1 MEQATVG
8 NVSVNIGAITNSKQ
22 MVQDAQTVADENVKA
37 VKKVQGAMTTIS
49 TISLAGITAAGVALL
64 GSARAAIVFEDS
76 FAGIRKT
83 VEASEEQFGRLATS
97 IKEIASVAPMSSTE
111 LNRIGEL
118 GGQLGVAVSNLPD
131 FIKTVSTLA
140 VTTNLTV
147 DGASL
152 GLARLDAIA
161 QTNGETFQNLASTIV
176 DLGNNF
182 AATES
187 EIMTT
192 VLRIAQAAA
201 QVGATTQDALAFAT
215 ALQAIGVPAQA
226 GGTAVARVFQSI
238 QSALIQAQGETTEF
252 GRIAAQSGQVAADG
266 FDELFG
272 EDPAKAVQFFIEGL
286 NQLNSSGDDVISRLE
301 RLGLSQRRT
310 TLAILGLAEAGDLV
324 NRTLDTARTAF
335 DDNSAATEEALKKYG
350 TLASQIQITKNIFN
364 ELGVQIGDNVTPL
377 LKELNQTVQR
387 VTLGIIQSE
396 NAFNLIQLALKLLGV
411 ALAATITQMKAFQVL
426 LLAISKHPIIASLY
440 AISAGMVYFQGKTAI
455 AAGAVEQ
462 LRRQLDGF
470 TGDGAVTA
478 EVIAG
483 LIEQT
488 NEFQDLGEMSF
499 FDPDQ
504 IKQDLALGLS
514 GSEEEITAFKD
525 KFIDELNFSRS
536 VASGKNMLTSFNDQL
551 MTGKM
556 TAEEIIASAQKM
568 VGENGLIQDSILDM
582 EDVTKFVNMS
592 EQQRLMALNNA
603 LEIEEEYNAV
613 YEIFQLITSAQEA
626 NLKVKKEKLRLEA
639 LEAMGIRNI
648 GDLTDEERRQLEPL
662 IVAME
667 KRIEA
672 GEKTVDVLDDIAN
685 AESEAESIFDRIAT
699 NTIESAER
707 LFDSLDSVGEMTAK
721 SAEEINKALAD
732 KIRLGD
738 IFQAQIAF
746 LKNEGFDD
754 VALEFSKLGPE
765 FAATLQALL
774 NDPQA
779 LSLREQLLQQANL
792 SESNELKDALFGT
805 DEEVLDKTT
814 QAGKDFINGYIKGV
828 EEQAVELDNAVKEV
842 MLNTVS
848 VAEKTLGIE
857 SPSKITKDLG
867 KFIILGFVEGL
878 QKSYPTMERTF
889 EGQMIDLV
897 SMAKQAASEA
907 NSAISGAF
915 SSQFN
920 LFGANQSVLSG
931 EQKLNDLLKEQTT
944 LLKGN
949 TAAMTKGIQD
959 ARDKRDFLKIA
970 YEEGTISLAEYQ
982 LDEEELTEAEN
993 ARSDRLAELDKDIS
1007 NANIQQAQNLFNMG
1021 QQAFELLSLGPDA
1034 VNIFKE
1040 LATTLGI
1047 DASVIDTVTGKTEQL
1062 ANTIGT
1068 KFAGKMDEVAS
1079 KFFNTNM
1086 QIEQDEITIDV
1097 NNNPAVISIDQV
1109 EQQLMALIGKDWRV
1123 QLGIDSSG
1131 LPGSSTSSSS
1141 TSAGGGGSMATVYAG
1156 GGRLPAYANGG
1167 SLASGYGLVGEYGPE
1182 IIRAIPGGGVDITP
1196 IGNTGSSSI
1205 NISNL
1210 NVNVTGVPSDPM
1222 QARKAA
1228 LAIRKELSKLDREG
1242 TIGTGIRGR

>member
-8 NVSVNIGAITNSKQ
+8 NLSVNIGAITNSKQ
-22 MVQDAQTVADENVKA
+22 LVQDANQVADENIKA
-37 VKKVQGAMTTIS
+37 VKRFQGAMGAIS
-49 TISLAGITAAGVALL
+49 TMSLAGITAVGVALL
-64 GSARAAIVFEDS
+64 GSARSAIAFEDT

-83 VEASEEQFGRLATS
+83 VEASEQQFQSLAKS
-97 IKEIASVAPMSSTE
+97 IQEIASVAPMSAGE

-118 GGQLGVAVSNLPD
+118 GGQLGVAVGNLPD

-161 QTNGETFQNLASTIV
+161 QTNGETFDNLASTIV

-252 GRIAAQSGQVAADG
+252 GRIAAQSGQIAADG

-272 EDPAKAVQFFIEGL
+272 EDPARAVQFFIEGL
-286 NQLNSSGDDVISRLE
+286 NNLNSSGDDVISRLD

-324 NRTLDTARTAF
+324 NRTLDTARSAF
-335 DDNSAATEEALKKYG
+335 DENTAATEEALKKYG
-350 TLASQIQITKNIFN
+350 TLASQLQITKNIFN
-364 ELGVQIGDNVTPL
+364 ELGVQIGNNVTPL
-377 LKELNQTVQR
+377 IQELNQTVQR
-387 VTLGIIQSE
+387 VTLGFLQSE
-396 NAFNLIQLALKLLGV
+396 NAFNALKNALKVLGV
-411 ALAATITQMKAFQVL
+411 ALAATITQMKSFQVL
-426 LLAISKHPIIASLY
+426 LTSIAKHPIIAALY
-440 AISAGMVYFQGKTAI
+440 AMGAGYAYFSAKNI
-455 AAGAVEQ
+455 EAAGAVEQ
-462 LRRQLDGF
+462 LRRQLNNF
-470 TGDGAVTA
+470 AGDGEVTA
-478 EVIAG
+478 QALAG
-483 LIEQT
+483 IIDQT
-488 NEFQDLGEMSF
+488 NEFQNLGEMQF
-499 FDPDQ
+499 FNADK
-504 IKQDLALGLS
+504 IKEELALGLS
-514 GSEEEITAFKD
+514 GSEEEVRAFKER
-525 KFIDELNFSRS
+525 FINDLNLARSFS
-536 VASGKNMLTSFNDQL
+536 AGKDILAQFNDQL
-551 MTGKM
+551 MTGKA
-556 TAEEIIASAQKM
+556 TAEDIIATANALA
-568 VGENGLIQDSILDM
+568 GENGTIQDSILDI
-582 EDVTKFVNMS
+582 EDVTKFVALT
-592 EQQRLMALNNA
+592 EQQRLQALVNADAIASEYNKIFPIFELLVEAQQANNTAKEKA
-603 LEIEEEYNAV
+603 LELQAKEALGLTDFNSLTREQQQAYLPLIEAM
-613 YEIFQLITSAQEA
+613 
-626 NLKVKKEKLRLEA
+626 KEK
-639 LEAMGIRNI
+639 IK
-648 GDLTDEERRQLEPL
+648 
-662 IVAME
+662 V
-667 KRIEA
+667 
-672 GEKTVDVLDDIAN
+672 GEKSNEVTQDMINV
-685 AESEAESIFDRIAT
+685 ESEAETIFDRIAK
-699 NTIESAER
+699 NTIESAEQ
-707 LFDSLDSVGEMTAK
+707 LFNSLDEVGDLTAK

-732 KIRLGD
+732 KIKLSD
-738 IFQAQIAF
+738 IFDAQIQY
-746 LKNEGFDD
+746 LKDQGFDD

-765 FAATLQALL
+765 FAATLQGLL
-774 NDPQA
+774 NDPEA

-814 QAGKDFINGYIKGV
+814 QAGKDYINGYIKGI
-828 EEQAVELDNAVKEV
+828 EEQAIELDKTVQDV
-842 MLNTVS
+842 MLNSVS
-848 VAEKTLGIE
+848 VAEDALGIQ
-857 SPSKITKDLG
+857 SPSAVTKELG

-878 QKSYPTMERTF
+878 QKSYPTMEKEF
-889 EGQMIDLV
+889 KGQMIDLV
-897 SMAKQAASEA
+897 SMAKQAANEA
-907 NSAISGAF
+907 NSAIGSAF

-920 LFGANQSVLSG
+920 LFGASQSVISS
-931 EQKLNDLLKEQTT
+931 EQKLNDLMEERNK

-949 TAAMTKGIQD
+949 TAAQTKAIQD

-982 LDEEELTEAEN
+982 LAEEELAEAEN
-993 ARSDRLAELDKDIS
+993 ARSSRLAELDKDIT
-1007 NANIQQAQNLFNMG
+1007 NANIQQAQNLFNLG
-1021 QQAFELLSLGPDA
+1021 QQAFQLLSLGPDA
-1034 VNIFKE
+1034 VNIFKD
-1040 LATTLGI
+1040 LANVLGI
-1047 DASVIDTVTGKTEQL
+1047 DSNVIDTITGKTEEL
-1062 ANTIGT
+1062 ANTIGM
-1068 KFAGKMDEVAS
+1068 KFSGKMDEVAN

-1086 QIEQDEITIDV
+1086 KIEQEQITIDA
-1097 NNNPAVISIDQV
+1097 NNNPAITSISEV
-1109 EQQLMALIGKDWRV
+1109 EQQLISLIGKDWRV
-1123 QLGIDSSG
+1123 KLGIDATG
-1131 LPGSSTSSSS
+1131 VGGSSTSSTGGGS
-1141 TSAGGGGSMATVYAG
+1141 GGGGQTIFAG

-1167 SLASGYGLVGEYGPE
+1167 TLASGYGLVGEYGPE

-1242 TIGTGIRGR
+1242 LIGTGIRGR